1 MAQNKTIMAFRKRL
15 KNAGYTEITIYKIY
29 KNGKWT
35 NEYEIQANEPLGD
48 TRIKIKLH
56 EIDLHKKFR

>member
-1 MAQNKTIMAFRKRL
+1 MAQNKTVMAFRKRL

-35 NEYEIQANEPLGD
+35 EKYEVQANEPLGN
-48 TRIKIKLH
+48 TRITTELY
-56 EIDLHKKFR
+56 EIDLHTKFR